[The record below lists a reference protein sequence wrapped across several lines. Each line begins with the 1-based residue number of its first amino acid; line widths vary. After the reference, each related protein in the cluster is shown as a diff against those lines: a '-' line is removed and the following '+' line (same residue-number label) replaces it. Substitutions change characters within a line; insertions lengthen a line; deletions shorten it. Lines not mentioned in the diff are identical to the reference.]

1 MFFKWIVHLAVW
13 FLVQAVTEKC
23 QKGNMSSNTASQV
36 LYGSNIT
43 LSCRLTQHERCN
55 KIAIF
60 HNGSDI
66 KSIHG
71 TEISTDISV
80 LDYGRLVFTCK
91 LLCDYTKKLI
101 CGIDIESG
109 NPPDQPT
116 NVSCIQ
122 FGEDGNPTCRWDKG
136 RFTHINT
143 TYMLQLSNG
152 TDIFSFLEENV
163 NNKYGLLDLR
173 KKLNFESTYTAVVAA
188 SNGLGSAFSQPLT
201 FMLIDIVKPR
211 SPTDIT
217 VKFDNNSATNCTILW
232 QDQQATQRFRLR
244 YRPITSQ
251 QWTMVNW
258 LSTRRYSLHDLKP
271 HTEYEFQVSCRFHPS
286 RGIWSDWSTFQTRT
300 PEAVPVGLLD
310 VWYVMQDIDSQ
321 RQTVTLFW
329 KALNE
334 SKARGKILH
343 YSVTFQEES
352 HRSPKAAEVNT
363 TTQTHYAKVI
373 PMMNYNITVCAHNSK
388 GTSPPTSIST
398 HLNVLDL
405 PPPRSVFATSKGN
418 NSIFVTWEPPSNPS
432 SFINGYVVEWVRR
445 RHRNTSSRHHLN
457 WIKLLASDLSTVIS
471 ENIKHRACYHINVFA
486 LYNNRAGQVASTRG
500 YSRQEVLFFAAPAA
514 GPQVYATAEADGA
527 RVSWDEIPDHQQMG
541 CIASYNIYL
550 RNKNADVVPKIYS
563 IRQESSRNSFYIKN
577 LQQGVDYTL
586 WMTAST
592 LAGEGPKGN
601 EQPVYLE
608 SASEWTFILS
618 VCIFI
623 VISIC
628 MCSVPCINKALCSL
642 FSIFVPQWYSK
653 AIPDPANSSWAKKF
667 TSVNDELSLYP
678 KPFLSNLSSFEEPE
692 TIEVEEVFI
701 KRDSLAFEDQLIFN
715 VKSNGSQDWQIG
727 SFEKQ
732 DSAKKNSE
740 CKPLATSIAD
750 DGDNY
755 GCQLPYLYK
764 KLIAEETEQ
773 IQTISNYLPNPLMD
787 TTVNYLPSNVLV
799 STVEN
804 NEDNSELEY
813 NSISVF
819 PTTSLLTPV
828 FSCGGNLTLD
838 AIKVDCNSFKG

>member
-23 QKGNMSSNTASQV
+23 QKAHMSSNTASQV
-36 LYGSNIT
+36 SYGSNIT
-43 LSCRLTQHERCN
+43 LSCRLTQQERCN

-91 LLCDYTKKLI
+91 LLCENTKKLI

-152 TDIFSFLEENV
+152 MDIFSFSEKNV

-173 KKLNFESTYTAVVAA
+173 KKLNFESSYTAVVAA
-188 SNGLGSAFSQPLT
+188 SNGLGSAFSKPLT
-201 FMLIDIVKPR
+201 FMLIDIVKPHP
-211 SPTDIT
+211 PTDVI
-217 VKFDNNSATNCTILW
+217 VKFDNNSATNCTIVW
-232 QDQQATQRFRLR
+232 QDQQSTQHFRLR
-244 YRPITSQ
+244 YRQVTSQ

-258 LSTRRYSLHDLKP
+258 LSTRRYSLQDLKP
-271 HTEYEFQVSCRFHPS
+271 YTEYEFQVSCRFHPS
-286 RGIWSDWSTFQTRT
+286 RGIWSDWSTFQTQT
-300 PEAVPVGLLD
+300 SEAEPVGLLD
-310 VWYVMQDIDSQ
+310 VWYIMQDTDSQ
-321 RQTVTLFW
+321 RQTVTLYW

-343 YSVTFQEES
+343 YSVTFQENS
-352 HRSPKAAEVNT
+352 HKSPKAAEVNT
-363 TTQTHYAKVI
+363 TTQTHYIKVI
-373 PMMNYNITVCAHNSK
+373 PKMNYHITVCAHNSR
-388 GTSPPTSIST
+388 GIFPPTSIDT
-398 HLNVLDL
+398 HLNVSDL
-405 PPPRSVFATSKGN
+405 PPQSVFATSKGN
-418 NSIFVTWEPPSNPS
+418 DSIFVTWEPPSNPS
-432 SFINGYVVEWVRR
+432 SFINGYIVEWVRS
-445 RHRNTSSRHHLN
+445 TSSRRHLN

-471 ENIKHRACYHINVFA
+471 ENIKHCACYRINVFA
-486 LYNNRAGQVASTRG
+486 LYKNRAGQVASTRG
-500 YSRQEVLFFAAPAA
+500 YSRQEAPAA
-514 GPQVYATAEADGA
+514 GPQVSATVEADGA
-527 RVSWDEIPDHQQMG
+527 WVSWDEIPDHQQMG
-541 CIASYNIYL
+541 CITHYNIYL
-550 RNKNADVVPKIYS
+550 QNRNAEVAPKLYS
-563 IRQESSRNSFYIKN
+563 IRQESSIDSFYIKN
-577 LQQGVDYTL
+577 LQQGVTYSL

-601 EQPVYLE
+601 EELVYLE
-608 SASEWTFILS
+608 STSEWTLIFSI
-618 VCIFI
+618 CIFI
-623 VISIC
+623 IISVC
-628 MCSVPCINKALCSL
+628 VCSVPCIKKVLCSL
-642 FSIFVPQWYSK
+642 FSTFVPQWYSK

-701 KRDSLAFEDQLIFN
+701 KRESLAFQDQLIFN
-715 VKSNGSQDWQIG
+715 NKSNGSQDWQIG

-732 DSAKKNSE
+732 NSAKKNSE

-764 KLIAEETEQ
+764 KLAAEETEQ
-773 IQTISNYLPNPLMD
+773 IQTISDYLPNPLID
-787 TTVNYLPSNVLV
+787 TTVNYLPSNILV
-799 STVEN
+799 STVEY

-828 FSCGGNLTLD
+828 FSGGGKLTLD
-838 AIKVDCNSFKG
+838 AIKVDCSSLKG